1 MIELYIENKKI
12 DITDDLEINFT
23 YESIDPDKLSS
34 IKNSF
39 SKTVNIPGT
48 AANNITFGH
57 IFRSDKHIPAKT
69 TKNIDSYYDPHKKVN
84 WFINRNGV
92 LVNRGYCTLDNI
104 VMKSKRDITYQL
116 TLYGGIGEFFYSLSY
131 NEDGSPKTLYDM
143 FWNWYPKTGIIGHG
157 PATDTDTE
165 NNTTLFK
172 LSADIVA
179 SCWHGL
185 NPLYT
190 YEGTTYI
197 DKDVTLIPCY
207 TGLYEDFDSK
217 HMLVSTFNQHYNPGY
232 DIMPTETKNSLIRAF
247 PDSYIDYSEGQGT
260 EYTTLNNTFSSTG
273 GYKYGLVTF
282 SRDVDPWEAGDL
294 RVNELPVAIRLS
306 KLMTVISNYKNNGGY
321 NVIWDDEIKQSYHW
335 LYGWIMLG
343 KLNQE
348 NESFSV
354 LTFTPN
360 QQYDGQNSI
369 IDVEW
374 NGNTGPATAQDVS
387 SYFIDSNMS
396 EIGTVKAGKYYM
408 YINVLPRLVVNC
420 RGNFSNWPGNNM
432 LVSGS
437 WKSSDYSSSPHSFL
451 WTTSVLVHKIYD
463 GNTLIKTIA
472 DVFYYTGDP
481 DILYFGLNNKGISV
495 SDIKQVLSGRINQ
508 RFMNQGEFIDEYRY
522 HDCKISG
529 VEVTVAGGNSTASIS
544 CDSQKIST
552 TLTLPTDVTNLRV
565 EQYQGL
571 MWTRIGTG
579 IQFVEAGRYGVDNI
593 DFVYED
599 FGLIASSTA
608 PVGFGMKQPNNAY
621 VWWTSEWPWPS
632 PASSNHTVSFG
643 FNMNEGRQ
651 NGLLSAKNSGFN
663 ILNLDKKTLFAGSD
677 SPMMYLSGYCKMM
690 NYRFLCDETSK
701 TIYIK
706 TLKNYYNGNVR
717 SLDERVDIGRD
728 INIKNILTKYKTIN
742 IGLNTPE
749 TYPVSIF
756 DRISREKFNTKKKD
770 TGIQYNAGETSL
782 LKDLIYENT
791 IDWQQNSVYYNIN
804 PQLPR
809 AYNVQS
815 VSWTLFNEDSANTDN
830 IKKKEIFTVG
840 TPSNDTSL
848 LATADFLPK
857 VSLFD
862 KDNKYVDFSS
872 SLIFLNGFVKNYDYS
887 EISTTTKR
895 ELTPD
900 STNPSHYIN
909 TSGVV
914 TSSQYQDIYI
924 YNVQS
929 NTQYFVTASYPST
942 FGSNVVNYYNASGTR
957 IGTEY
962 PQASANLVDAPLT
975 IPSGTATIRCNFR
988 KADTT
993 AVLKAV
999 GPYFVISPKVSLS
1012 NDMYEQYYLNQ
1023 ARCYMYDFKYNDNFT
1038 SWGCYS
1044 TDQKGSAASWVLPMF
1059 SRDLYNVYVPDI
1071 MAWNSAAYNL
1081 ASWNIV
1087 EQDGLNDMY
1096 NLRGTEFVYNPNYE
1110 YQKTVSNN
1118 AFEQNEYSFNN
1129 VPADEPGYTD
1139 RIYSN
1144 NWEDYLNDLYDRNAR
1159 DVTAYVNLSGFG
1171 DANTIMRGIYSWDSH
1186 LWIITKIYNYRLNDI
1201 TNDKFTKVK
1210 MHKINKLSTWTN

>member
-57 IFRSDKHIPAKT
+57 IFRSDKYIPANT
-69 TKNIDSYYDPHKKVN
+69 TGNIDSYYDPHKKVN

-157 PATDTDTE
+157 AATDTDTE

-190 YEGTTYI
+190 YEGTTDI
-197 DKDVTLIPCY
+197 DKDVTLVPCY

-232 DIMPTETKNSLIRAF
+232 SIMPTETKNSLIRAF

-260 EYTTLNNTFSSTG
+260 EYTTLGNTFSSTDA
-273 GYKYGLVTF
+273 YKYGLVTF
-282 SRDVDPWEAGDL
+282 SRDIDPWEAGDL

-306 KLMTVISNYKNNGGY
+306 KLMTVISNHKNNGGY

-348 NESFSV
+348 NESFSA
-354 LTFTPN
+354 LTFTPD
-360 QQYDGQNSI
+360 QQYDGQNSV
-369 IDVEW
+369 IDVDW
-374 NGNTGPATAQDVS
+374 NGNTGTATAQDVS

-396 EIGTVKAGKYYM
+396 EIGTVKAGKYNM

-437 WKSSDYSSSPHSFL
+437 WKSAGPTQSYHFL

-472 DVFYYTGDP
+472 DVFYYTADP
-481 DILYFGLNNKGISV
+481 DLLYFGLNNKGILV

-529 VEVTVAGGNSTASIS
+529 VEVTGAGSNSTASVS
-544 CDSQKIST
+544 CENQKIST
-552 TLTLPTDVTNLRV
+552 TLTLSTDVTNLRV

-579 IQFVEAGRYGVDNI
+579 IQFVDAGRYGVDNI

-599 FGLIASSTA
+599 TGLVVSSTA
-608 PVGFGMKQPNNAY
+608 PIGFGMKQPGNY
-621 VWWTSEWPWPS
+621 DIWWTSEWPWPS
-632 PASSNHTVSFG
+632 PASSIHTTSFG

-663 ILNLDKKTLFAGSD
+663 ILNLDKKTLFAGSE
-677 SPMMYLSGYCKMM
+677 SPMRYLSGYCKMM

-728 INIKNILTKYKTIN
+728 ISIKNILTKYKTIN
-742 IGLNTPE
+742 IGLETPE
-749 TYPVSIF
+749 TYPVRLF
-756 DRISREKFNTKKKD
+756 DRISRDKFNTKKYD
-770 TGIQYNAGETSL
+770 TGIQYNAGDTSL

-791 IDWQQNSVYYNIN
+791 IDWQQNSIYYNIN

-815 VSWTLFNEDSANTDN
+815 VSWTLFNADSSNTDN

-840 TPSNDTSL
+840 TSSNDTSL

-862 KDNKYVDFSS
+862 NDNKYVDISS
-872 SLIFLNGFVKNYDYS
+872 SLLFLNGFVKNYDY
-887 EISTTTKR
+887 
-895 ELTPD
+895 
-900 STNPSHYIN
+900 
-909 TSGVV
+909 
-914 TSSQYQDIYI
+914 
-924 YNVQS
+924 
-929 NTQYFVTASYPST
+929 TQV
-942 FGSNVVNYYNASGTR
+942 GSNY
-957 IGTEY
+957 I
-962 PQASANLVDAPLT
+962 
-975 IPSGTATIRCNFR
+975 
-988 KADTT
+988 
-993 AVLKAV
+993 
-999 GPYFVISPKVSLS
+999 ISPRVCLS
-1012 NDMYEQYYLNQ
+1012 NDTYEQYYFNQ
-1023 ARCYMYDFKYNDNFT
+1023 SRCYIYDFKYNDNFT

-1044 TDQKGSAASWVLPMF
+1044 SDQKGSAASWILPMF
-1059 SRDLYNVYVPDI
+1059 SRDLYNVYVPD
-1071 MAWNSAAYNL
+1071 MAWNGAAYKL
-1081 ASWNIV
+1081 ASWNMI
-1087 EQDGLNDMY
+1087 EQDGLNNMY
-1096 NLRGTEFVYNPNYE
+1096 TINGTEFVYNPNYD
-1110 YQKTVSNN
+1110 YQKITNN
-1118 AFEQNEYSFNN
+1118 LSFEQNEYSLDN
-1129 VPADEPGYTD
+1129 VPADEPGCTN

-1171 DANTIMRGIYSWDSH
+1171 DANTIMRSIYSWDSH

-1201 TNDKFTKVK
+1201 TNDKFTKVT
-1210 MHKINKLSTWTN
+1210 MHKINNLNTWTN